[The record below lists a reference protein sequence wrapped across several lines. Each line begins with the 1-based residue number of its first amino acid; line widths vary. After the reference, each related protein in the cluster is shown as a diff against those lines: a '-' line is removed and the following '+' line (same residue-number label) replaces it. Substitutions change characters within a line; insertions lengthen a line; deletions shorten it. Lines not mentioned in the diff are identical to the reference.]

1 MYPSGMNLFQTNILV
16 HYSEYWNFEF
26 IDNQK
31 MRLIDLNES
40 EKELK
45 ETPISRYNANKKGF
59 FGTVKDRFIKK
70 GKNILNIKSKKD
82 ILKAIGYSDK
92 DIKGN

>member
-1 MYPSGMNLFQTNILV
+1 MKNAPFKLRSGN
-16 HYSEYWNFEF
+16 
-26 IDNQK
+26 K
-31 MRLIDLNES
+31 
-40 EKELK
+40 
-45 ETPISRYNANKKGF
+45 PNKKGF